1 MQSKTIGIVVIVL
14 VVIVGGYFLLRRS
27 YQAPSPTPDEI
38 PAKEISQPIKTQ
50 PTVLDEETSKQ
61 QLAGGVKEF
70 NMTAQKWQ
78 FNPGTITVN
87 KGDTVKL
94 HVESVDV
101 AHGFELSAFG
111 VNERLE
117 PGKTVDVEFVASKT
131 GTFTFACTVS
141 SCGSGHSGMKGQLV
155 VK

>member
-1 MQSKTIGIVVIVL
+1 MQSKTIGIAIVAL
-14 VVIVGGYFLLRRS
+14 VVVVGGYFLLRGG
-27 YQAPSPTPDEI
+27 YQAPVPTPAEI
-38 PAKEISQPIKTQ
+38 PAEISQPTKTQ
-50 PTVLDEETSKQ
+50 LTGPGEETSKQ
-61 QLAGGVKEF
+61 QVAGEVKEF
-70 NMTAQKWQ
+70 NITAKKWQ
-78 FNPGTITVN
+78 FNPSTITVN

-94 HVESVDV
+94 RIESVDV
-101 AHGFELSAFG
+101 THGFGLSAFG

-131 GTFTFACTVS
+131 GTFTFACIVS